1 MRFDVCH
8 GHVIFIFRYAEK
20 PTAAGYLNTLTVYIL
35 VASVS
40 TRKNEKTQYD
50 VPHTEDGRT

>member
-1 MRFDVCH
+1 MRFGVGQ
-8 GHVIFIFRYAEK
+8 GHVIYIFRYAEE
-20 PTAAGYLNTLTVYIL
+20 PAAVGNLNTLTVI
-35 VASVS
+35 ASVS

>member
-8 GHVIFIFRYAEK
+8 GHVIFIFRYAEE
-20 PTAAGYLNTLTVYIL
+20 PTAAGNLNTFTVIL
-35 VASVS
+35 IASVS

>member
-1 MRFDVCH
+1 MRFDVSY
-8 GHVIFIFRYAEK
+8 GHIIFVFRYAEES
-20 PTAAGYLNTLTVYIL
+20 TAAVYINTLTVIL
-35 VASVS
+35 IASVS

>member
-1 MRFDVCH
+1 MRFGVGQ
-8 GHVIFIFRYAEK
+8 GHVIYIFRYAEE
-20 PTAAGYLNTLTVYIL
+20 PAAAGYLNTFTVIL
-35 VASVS
+35 IASVS